1 MAKEKSDAAEKLTFE
16 EALEGLERVVQQ
28 LEQGQLDLTESLEQ
42 YQTGVSLLKQ
52 CHDTLKQAERRIE
65 VLTGVDAD
73 GNAVTEPFAD
83 EETTLEQKQSS
94 RAKRRSTQEELDD

>member
-1 MAKEKSDAAEKLTFE
+1 MAKKKAATAEELTFE
-16 EALEGLERVVQQ
+16 EALEGLEGVVEQ
-28 LEQGQLDLTESLEQ
+28 LEQGQLDLTESLAQ
-42 YQTGVSLLKQ
+42 YQTGVTLLKQ

-73 GNAVTEPFAD
+73 GNAVTEHFAD
-83 EETTLEQKQSS
+83 EETTLGQKQSS

>member
-16 EALEGLERVVQQ
+16 EALEGLEGVVQQ
-28 LEQGQLDLTESLEQ
+28 LEQGQLDLTESIEQ
-42 YQTGVSLLKQ
+42 YQTGVSLLTQ

>member
-16 EALEGLERVVQQ
+16 EALEGLEGVVQQ
-28 LEQGQLDLTESLEQ
+28 LEQGQLDLTESLAQ
-42 YQTGVSLLKQ
+42 YQIGVSLLKQ

-83 EETTLEQKQSS
+83 EVTTLEQKQSS
-94 RAKRRSTQEELDD
+94 

>member
-16 EALEGLERVVQQ
+16 EALEGLEGVVQQ
-28 LEQGQLDLTESLEQ
+28 LEQGQLDLTESLAQ
-42 YQTGVSLLKQ
+42 YQIGVSLLKQ

-83 EETTLEQKQSS
+83 EVTTLEKKQSS
-94 RAKRRSTQEELDD
+94 